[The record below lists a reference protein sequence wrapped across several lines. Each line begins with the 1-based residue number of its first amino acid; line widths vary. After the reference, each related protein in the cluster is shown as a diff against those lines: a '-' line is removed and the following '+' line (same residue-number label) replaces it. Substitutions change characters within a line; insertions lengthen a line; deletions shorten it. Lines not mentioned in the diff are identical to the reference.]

1 MTLPAHYEAVF
12 LLENTGLRKVILVRQ
27 STISPLIQVLEY
39 LKHRILTSMDSILYQ
54 IKRLLPRFVLN
65 RLRPVYHLCLAWLG
79 AVRYRHPSRSITIIG
94 VTGTKGKST
103 VTELITHIL
112 HTEGTKVASLSTIQ
126 FTIDGE
132 TRRNLHKM
140 TMPGRFFVQKFLREA
155 VDAGCTH
162 AVVEMTSEGAKQF
175 RHKFID
181 MDALVFT
188 NLTPEHIESHG
199 SFEKYKAAKLELAKA
214 VARSPKRPRYLVANT
229 DNEHGADFLDFPVEH
244 SLSYSLGDLSLYTL
258 QKTSLTLIIDGAT
271 IRVPLVGLFN
281 VYNVLAAITITR
293 ALGVSLK
300 TIEQALYEL
309 PPVRGR
315 VEHFSSPVSAS
326 KTVTAIVDYA
336 HTPDSLRQLY
346 TAFKDQPKIAV
357 LGNCGGGRDTWKR
370 PEMGHIAEEF
380 CDHIILTNEDPY
392 DENPRVIVDQMS
404 KGIDDKSKFEIV
416 MDRRLAIRR
425 GIELAVDGG
434 YVIVSGKGTD
444 PYIMGP
450 HNTKLVWSDA
460 EVVAEELVKLV

>member
-1 MTLPAHYEAVF
+1 MESF
-12 LLENTGLRKVILVRQ
+12 L
-27 STISPLIQVLEY
+27 Y
-39 LKHRILTSMDSILYQ
+39 HLKQ
-54 IKRLLPRFVLN
+54 LLPRFILN
-65 RLRPVYHLCLAWLG
+65 KIRPFYHLSLAWLG
-79 AVRYRHPSRSITIIG
+79 AVYYRHPSTSITVIA

-103 VTELITHIL
+103 VTELISHIL
-112 HTEGTKVASLSTIQ
+112 RTDDKKVASLSTIQ
-126 FTIDGE
+126 FIINGE
-132 TRRNLHKM
+132 VRRNLHKM

-162 AVVEMTSEGAKQF
+162 AIIEMTSEGAKQF

-181 MDALVFT
+181 LDALVFT

-214 VARSPKRPRYLVANT
+214 VARSPKRPRFLVANT
-229 DNEHGADFLDFPVEH
+229 DSEHGADFLNFPVEH
-244 SLSYSLGDLSLYTL
+244 KLSYGLKTLSLYTL
-258 QKTSLTLIIDGAT
+258 HKDSLSLIIDGAT

-293 ALGVSLK
+293 AFGVSLK
-300 TIEQALYEL
+300 TIEHALYEL

-315 VEHFSSPVSAS
+315 VEHFVSRDSAS
-326 KTVTAIVDYA
+326 KKVTAVVDYA

-346 TAFKDQPKIAV
+346 TAFAGQHKIGV

-370 PEMGHIAEEF
+370 PEMGHIAEEM
-380 CDHIILTNEDPY
+380 CDYVILTNEDPY
-392 DENPRVIVDQMS
+392 DENPRTIIEQMA
-404 KGIDDKSKFEIV
+404 KGVEDKSKLEII

-425 GIELAVDGG
+425 AIELSVDGG
-434 YVIVSGKGTD
+434 YVLVSGKGTD

-460 EVVAEELVKLV
+460 EVVAEELARLQ